1 MKNSTVLLITG
12 DDTASQ
18 PITDHLIEVG
28 HDVTVVNNGADA
40 LEHISAHGLPHIV
53 LIDLILPNMHGFEL
67 SERLRSMADVPIIF
81 LASTYDTDTI
91 VKGLQLYAEDF
102 IVRPIDPRELVARI
116 NVVLARMPGLDYA
129 RSPVID
135 VDGHL
140 HVDFA
145 HNRIMID
152 GESIALTPIE
162 SLLLHVLLRN
172 AGHVVENRILIARVW
187 PGQNIFEDTL
197 RVHMHRLRRKL
208 EQDSHRPRY
217 IRTERGKGYT
227 FTVTPGQHGLS

>member
-1 MKNSTVLLITG
+1 MKNTTVLLITG
-12 DDTASQ
+12 DDTQSQ
-18 PITDHLIEVG
+18 QVTAHLIEEG
-28 HDVTVVNNGADA
+28 HNVTVVTDGPDA
-40 LEHISAHGLPHIV
+40 LAHISAQGLPHIA
-53 LIDLILPNMHGFEL
+53 LIDLILPTMHGFEI
-67 SERLRSMADVPIIF
+67 SEQLRAMADVPIIF
-81 LASTYDTDTI
+81 VGSTNDTDTI

-102 IVRPIDPRELVARI
+102 VVRPVDPRELAARI

-129 RSPVID
+129 SSPVIE
-135 VDGHL
+135 VDEHL

-152 GESIALTPIE
+152 GETITLTPIE

-172 AGHVVENRILIARVW
+172 AGRVVENRTLIARVW
-187 PGQNIFEDTL
+187 PGQSVHEDTL

-208 EQDSHRPRY
+208 EQDSHHPRY

-227 FTVTPGQHGLS
+227 FTVQPGQKNTT